1 MDLSRKVTIE
11 MNLKSLPD
19 LELLSQTKSLAT
31 QERKIGIEVLHHLRE
46 IEARRLFASL
56 GFSSLFEYCVKELGY
71 AGGSAH
77 RRISAM
83 RLLREIPE
91 YESKLQEGTVTVS
104 SLSQLQGF
112 LVQEKRQIGKVYPK
126 EAKIELLEQIE
137 GKSFEQTARVL
148 AAISPEQIRPE
159 KAKVLNEE
167 DTEIR
172 FTADRALMA
181 KLERLKNLMGHQA
194 HAQTYAGLIGELADL
209 ALKKLDPLQ
218 KRDLHQKEAAP
229 SINQAKS
236 LPPSEV
242 KEAKV
247 KEAKVKEAKVK
258 EAKVKEAK
266 IKETEVKKMT
276 VMGTVLEKRV
286 RQNRYIPEKTRR
298 FVWQRDQG
306 RCSFVDQ
313 KSGRSCESRHAL
325 QIDHIHPVGKGGTS
339 EVGNLRLL
347 CAAHNQFAAIES
359 YGAFKMQEFC
369 LK

>member
-1 MDLSRKVTIE
+1 MDLSRKVTADMNLND

-46 IEARRLFASL
+46 IESRRLFASL

-91 YESKLQEGTVTVS
+91 YESKLQEGIVTVS

-112 LVQEKRQIGKVYPK
+112 LVQEKRQMGKIYPK

-159 KAKVLNEE
+159 KARVLNEE

-194 HAQTYAGLIGELADL
+194 QAQTYAGLIGELADI

-218 KRDLHQKEAAP
+218 KRDLLQKEAAP
-229 SINQAKS
+229 SKNLAMS
-236 LPPSEV
+236 LPPLEV
-242 KEAKV
+242 KEAEV
-247 KEAKVKEAKVK
+247 KEAEV
-258 EAKVKEAK
+258 
-266 IKETEVKKMT
+266 KETEVKETDVKKMT
-276 VMGTVLEKRV
+276 AKGTVPEKMLH
-286 RQNRYIPEKTRR
+286 QNRYIPEKIRR

-306 RCSFVDQ
+306 RCSFVDR
-313 KSGRSCESRHAL
+313 KSGRQCESRYAL

-339 EVGNLRLL
+339 EIENLRLL
-347 CAAHNQFAAIES
+347 CAVHNQFAAIES
-359 YGAFKMQEFC
+359 YGAIQMRKFC